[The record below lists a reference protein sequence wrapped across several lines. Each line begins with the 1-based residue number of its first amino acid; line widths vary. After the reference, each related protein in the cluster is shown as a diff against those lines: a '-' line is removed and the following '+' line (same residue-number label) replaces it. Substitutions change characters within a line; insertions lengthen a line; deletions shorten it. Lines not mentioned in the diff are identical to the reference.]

1 MKELTIMTPF
11 RRVVFA
17 TFAAPLALGLAACG
31 DTATDEGVVE
41 GEPVAEVPAPE
52 GQQWAD
58 VTTVTDLQGHMIG
71 NPDAPIK
78 LVEYGS
84 LTCGTC
90 ANFTQTGFEELRS
103 EYINTG
109 RVSFELRPLV
119 LNPLDLVM
127 VNLARCSSDE
137 AVVPLSEQVWM
148 NFQEVMGQAQQAGQA
163 FEQAIGLPEEQR
175 YVAAAEATGLLDF
188 FAARGLSRDQARTCL
203 QDVEKVK
210 AIAERSAQQGE
221 EFNVTGTPTFFVN
234 GNKLADVYSWEALEP
249 VLQRA
254 GAR

>member
-1 MKELTIMTPF
+1 MF
-11 RRVVFA
+11 SVRRIALA

-31 DTATDEGVVE
+31 ETAVEEGAVD
-41 GEPVAEVPAPE
+41 GEPVAEVPAPD

-58 VTTVTDLQGHMIG
+58 VTTVTELQGHMIG

-78 LVEYGS
+78 LLEYGS

-90 ANFTQTGFEELRS
+90 ANFTQTGFEQLRS
-103 EYINTG
+103 EYINSG

-127 VNLARCSSDE
+127 VSLARCSADE

-148 NFQEVMGQAQQAGQA
+148 NFQDVMGGAQQAGEA

-175 YVAAAEATGLLDF
+175 YVAAAEATGVLDF
-188 FAARGLSRDQARTCL
+188 FAARGLSRDQARACL
-203 QDVEKVK
+203 QDVDKVK
-210 AIAERSAQQGE
+210 AIAERSAKQGE
-221 EFNVTGTPTFFVN
+221 EFKVTGTPTFFVN
-234 GNKLADVYSWEALEP
+234 GNKLADVYSWEGLEP